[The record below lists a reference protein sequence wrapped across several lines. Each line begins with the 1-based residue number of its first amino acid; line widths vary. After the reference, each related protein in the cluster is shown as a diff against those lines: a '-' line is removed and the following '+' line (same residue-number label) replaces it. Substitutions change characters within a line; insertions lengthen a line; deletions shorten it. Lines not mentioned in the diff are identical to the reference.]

1 MSPSEP
7 PLSDGPPVASPRS
20 ARQRTLGAVGAVFSI
35 AALVALAIW
44 AAHQDAPTLPSG
56 AGELAELGG
65 AIAFYLAG
73 CAVRAERW
81 FELLR
86 YNGAQ
91 PRRSDAYGLLAVA
104 NAGNN
109 VLPARAGDALRVVL
123 ITPRAK
129 TDPRT
134 VIGTIV
140 AERVLDVVVLVG
152 LFVVLAYGVLGGIE
166 TPSVGR
172 LLFAAVLVAA
182 LIAASAL
189 AAWIL
194 HRRGHLRRA
203 IAFLA
208 PMAEA
213 TRNLRSNH
221 GLRLLAITL
230 AIWALEW
237 VAWWLTADA
246 IGLDLALLEVGYLM
260 GLASVFA
267 LVPSGPGYVGTF
279 DAAVVFGV
287 RALEHTGAQALSYVL
302 LLRFVVTVPIT
313 LIGFAVLFFGY
324 GGLGRV
330 RRVVG
335 A

>member
-1 MSPSEP
+1 MSPSAP
-7 PLSDGPPVASPRS
+7 PPSSGPSAGGV
-20 ARQRTLGAVGAVFSI
+20 ARQRTLGALGAVVSL
-35 AALVALAIW
+35 AALAALAIW

-56 AGELAELGG
+56 AGQLAELGG
-65 AIAFYLAG
+65 AVAFYLAG

-91 PRRSDAYGLLAVA
+91 PRRIDAYGLLAVA

-129 TDPRT
+129 TDART

-152 LFVVLAYGVLGGIE
+152 LFVVLAYGVLGGIQ

-172 LLFAAVLVAA
+172 LAFAAALVAG
-182 LIAASAL
+182 LIAVSGL

-194 HRRGHLRRA
+194 HRRGHLKRA

-237 VAWWLTADA
+237 IAWWLTAQA
-246 IGLDLALLEVGYLM
+246 IGLHLALLGVGYLM

-287 RALEHTGAQALSYVL
+287 RALEHTGAQALSFVL

-313 LIGFAVLFFGY
+313 LIGFAVLVFGY

-330 RRVVG
+330 RRLVG

>member
-1 MSPSEP
+1 MSPSEAP
-7 PLSDGPPVASPRS
+7 PDRASPAPAGV
-20 ARQRTLGAVGAVFSI
+20 ARQRTLTALGATFSI
-35 AALVALAIW
+35 AALVALVVW
-44 AAHQDAPTLPSG
+44 AAHQDAPTLPSA
-56 AGELAELGG
+56 AGPLAELGG

-73 CAVRAERW
+73 CALRAERW

-86 YNGAQ
+86 YNGAH
-91 PRRSDAYGLLAVA
+91 PRRIDAYGLLAVA

-129 TDPRT
+129 TDART

-152 LFVVLAYGVLGGIE
+152 LFVVLAYGVLGVVAM
-166 TPSVGR
+166 PSAGR
-172 LLFAAVLVAA
+172 LLFAALLVAV
-182 LIAASAL
+182 LL
-189 AAWIL
+189 AACAAGAWVL
-194 HRRGHLRRA
+194 HRRGHLKRV

-221 GLRLLAITL
+221 GRRLLGITL
-230 AIWALEW
+230 GIWGLEW
-237 VAWWLTADA
+237 VAWWLVARSAD
-246 IGLDLALLEVGYLM
+246 LDLALLEVGYLM

-279 DAAVVFGV
+279 DAAIAFGV
-287 RALEHTGAQALSYVL
+287 RAVGRTGAQALSYLL

-330 RRVVG
+330 RALVR